1 MKALQMKQFCNALII
16 VSLLDYLTFIPV
28 LSG

>member
-1 MKALQMKQFCNALII
+1 MKQFCNALII